1 MTDRIANRDAIA
13 TSFRI
18 TSFLYVLIITACTA
32 ACGHEGDM
40 VLALNDVQF
49 FKAQEIST
57 SPVTIR
63 LSGLAFHSSLAV
75 RNITTL
81 QGSDSLQ
88 VLVHMAPAVSGMS
101 GSFSYDLVVPASVD
115 RVSFG
120 EEKALIWDRSSG
132 VVKPK

>member
-1 MTDRIANRDAIA
+1 MQLLILFGLLPFFTFLILIA
-13 TSFRI
+13 
-18 TSFLYVLIITACTA
+18 YTA
-32 ACGHEGDM
+32 AFGHEGDM
-40 VLALNDVQF
+40 VLALSDVQF